1 MQAFTFLY
9 EEQHEGLCGWS
20 GMSYRDRL
28 GDKVREIGRM
38 VSLMA
43 QWVMSKRTTGM
54 VQCNDSSCSVF
65 SSQVNWFEL
74 V

>member
-20 GMSYRDRL
+20 GMSYRDRP

-38 VSLMA
+38 GSLMA
-43 QWVMSKRTTGM
+43 QWIMSKRTTGM
-54 VQCNDSSCSVF
+54 VLSAMVAAAVF
-65 SSQVNWFEL
+65 SV
-74 V
+74 VR